1 MTPRLHPAAQR
12 VGRSTAIL
20 AALVMTFFALPV
32 PLQAQQTGTISGT
45 VADSDGRPLPGARA
59 ELVELRRS
67 TLTDRSGNFRLS
79 GVPTGEHRLRIEATG
94 FAAEERLVPVTPEG
108 NARVDISLAT
118 RPFEVAGVIA
128 TGTPL
133 RGSAPYQPAQAFD
146 QRAVASRAATSFGEM
161 LDGEPGLA
169 MRSFGPVTGRPVI
182 RGLDGDRVAMLENG
196 QRMGDMSETA
206 HDHAIAMEPLTA
218 DRIEVV
224 RGPASLLYGSSALG
238 GGVNLLRRDIP
249 VEWAE
254 GLSGTAAAQGA
265 TVNRL
270 GAGAAS
276 AVFGADRWAA
286 TGRASFREG
295 GNFRAPGTPDGVL
308 EGTYGRLAT
317 AGGGIG
323 WRGDAVRGGL
333 AFDLHDHVYGLPEE
347 LDDPDENVE
356 IRSERQRL
364 TGQADWRRSGLF
376 ENVEL
381 RIAGARFFQ
390 QEVEMERGPAGSID
404 KDVEH
409 EFTRFTADANVTA
422 GHGRIGP
429 FGEGAVGASF
439 TGLTLAATGE
449 EEFHP
454 DGRTVSGAVFAFEE
468 VPLSELLTLQVGAR
482 MEHQRTAASQN
493 QIFPGFSAS
502 RAATTISGSVGLH
515 ARPSDAV
522 EIGAQLARAHR
533 APLHEQL
540 YSDGPHLGAGRYEI
554 GDPEL
559 GNEIGHGLDVFG
571 RFGGARIQ
579 GEVALF
585 GNWIED
591 YVFPRPTGETHERSG
606 LPVVRWTSV
615 TAHFLGGEASLETAL
630 TDALSVRAT
639 ADYVRGTQRGA
650 LTGPLPFMPPARVT
664 LGGSYDPGDWW
675 VGGRTRLAATQNRTF
690 RDEEPTDGYAL
701 LDLQAGLRL
710 GGMRDH
716 LLILRVDNALDR
728 VYRDHL
734 SRVDER
740 RFPMPGRNLN
750 LVYRWSF

>member
-1 MTPRLHPAAQR
+1 MRHPLHAMRGVRPAAA
-12 VGRSTAIL
+12 VAA
-20 AALVMTFFALPV
+20 AALLWLFAPAPV
-32 PLQAQQTGTISGT
+32 DAQETGVVTGTVT
-45 VADSDGRPLPGARA
+45 DVEGRPLAGARA
-59 ELVELRRS
+59 EIVDLERGTLADRR
-67 TLTDRSGNFRLS
+67 GHFRFS
-79 GVPTGEHRLRIEATG
+79 DVPAGEHRLRIEALG
-94 FAAEERLVPVTPEG
+94 FAAEERAVRVTPGDE
-108 NARVDISLAT
+108 ASVELSLAT
-118 RPFEVAGVIA
+118 RPFELAGVVA

-146 QRAVASRAATSFGEM
+146 RRAVASRIATSFGEM

-218 DRIEVV
+218 DRVEVV

-238 GGVNLLRRDIP
+238 GVVNLLRRDIP

-254 GLSGTAAAQGA
+254 GLSGTASAQGA

-270 GAGAAS
+270 GAAAGS
-276 AVFGADRWAA
+276 AVYGADRWAA
-286 TGRASFREG
+286 TGRASLREG

-308 EGTYGRLAT
+308 EGTYGRLMT
-317 AGGGIG
+317 GGAGIG
-323 WRGDAVRGGL
+323 WRGDAVHGGL

-381 RIAGARFFQ
+381 RVAGARFFQ
-390 QEVEMERGPAGSID
+390 QEVEMERGSDGSID
-404 KDVEH
+404 EDVEH
-409 EFTRFTADANVTA
+409 EFTRFTADASVTA

-429 FGEGAVGASF
+429 FQEGAVGASI
-439 TGLTLAATGE
+439 TGLTLAASGE
-449 EEFHP
+449 DEFHP
-454 DGRTVSGAVFAFEE
+454 DGRTISGAVFAFEE
-468 VPLSELLTLQVGAR
+468 APLSELLTLQVGAR
-482 MEHQRTAASQN
+482 MEHQRTAASEN
-493 QIFPGFSAS
+493 EIFPGFSA
-502 RAATTISGSVGLH
+502 RRDATTISGSVGLH
-515 ARPSDAV
+515 ARPSNAV

-559 GNEIGHGLDVFG
+559 ANEIGHGLDFFG
-571 RFGGARIQ
+571 RFRGTRVR

-591 YVFPRPTGETHERSG
+591 YVFPRPTGETYERSG
-606 LPVVRWTSV
+606 LPVVRWTAV
-615 TAHFLGGEASLETAL
+615 AAHFVGGEASLESLL

-639 ADYVRGTQRGA
+639 ADYVRGTQRGPID
-650 LTGPLPFMPPARVT
+650 GPLPFMPPARAT
-664 LGGSYDPGDWW
+664 FGATYDPGDWW
-675 VGGRTRLAATQNRTF
+675 VGGRTRLAATQSRTF

-716 LLILRVDNALDR
+716 LLILRVDNALDT